1 MVCALTLWSIN
12 MSIKIKSNNGLLTT
26 AITAVTLLAATSAT
40 AATKWDMPTP
50 YGDGYHQ
57 TINVRAFAADVKA
70 ATDGELDIVV
80 HSGASLFKH
89 PEIHRA
95 VRTGQVPIGEMFMGV
110 LGNDDPVFKLDNI
123 PFLASDFSQAK
134 DLWDASRSAV
144 EDVMASNGLQLLYAV
159 PWPGQS
165 FYTKDP
171 ISSIADLK
179 GLKMRAY
186 SPTTSRLAVLL
197 ESTPTTVQVPEI
209 PQAFGA
215 GIINAMITSPSTGVS
230 SQAWDFVRHYT
241 DVQAWIPKNMVFVNN
256 KAFKRLDANVQK
268 ALLAAASK
276 AETRGWEMAVEE
288 TRIKTESLGAN
299 GMVVVQPSAELQT
312 ALKAIGSTMA
322 AEWAAEA
329 GASGA
334 KIMAEYQK

>member
-26 AITAVTLLAATSAT
+26 VVTAVTLLAATSAT

-215 GIINAMITSPSTGVS
+215 GIINAMITSPS
-230 SQAWDFVRHYT
+230 WDFVRHYT

-256 KAFKRLDANVQK
+256 KAFKRLDADVQK
-268 ALLAAASK
+268 AVLAAASK